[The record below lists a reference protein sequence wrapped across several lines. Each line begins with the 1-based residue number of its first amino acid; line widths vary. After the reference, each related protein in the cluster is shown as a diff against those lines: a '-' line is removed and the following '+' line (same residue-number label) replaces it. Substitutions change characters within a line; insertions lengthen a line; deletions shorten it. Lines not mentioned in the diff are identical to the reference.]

1 MFLFWVE
8 VLLQKFDYHEW
19 SHIHGPNGHK
29 CRHISA
35 TEIPP
40 FMLLRIKSL
49 KTHTKTKIV
58 MEKPVITL

>member
-19 SHIHGPNGHK
+19 SQFHGPNGHN
-29 CRHISA
+29 RRRISA

-58 MEKPVITL
+58 MEKLAITL